1 MDKWIEEKLY
11 TAAADLFEA
20 DSVLDLDKDEY
31 VRGMSEIMADFL
43 GKDKYDVVVNI
54 QARLGQHMLT
64 SKDII
69 DTDKGLLYVG
79 PLKIAQ
85 DFIKGPN
92 KTHVEVFP
100 AKQSGES
107 WRVEFDEGNVWG
119 SADTEELAWRYA
131 LGGEFGPTDEG
142 FEPFM
147 IHR

>member
-1 MDKWIEEKLY
+1 MDKHIEEKLY
-11 TAAADLFEA
+11 TAAADLFED

-31 VRGMSEIMADFL
+31 VRGMAEVMADFL
-43 GKDKYDVVVNI
+43 GVDKYDVVVNI
-54 QARLGQHMLT
+54 QARLGQYLLT
-64 SKDII
+64 DKDIAE
-69 DTDKGLLYVG
+69 TNKGLIYLG

-92 KTHVEVFP
+92 KTYVEVFS
-100 AKQSGES
+100 AKNPGDM

-147 IHR
+147 LHR